1 MTEKEPNYI
10 SQSNKM
16 CEESGMNPNE
26 ITFPKKIMTEQELFI
41 KRKAYNE
48 ILSVVSFFSY
58 KLLDSLKGTPLLIA
72 ISDSEGYLLDT
83 VGDETIKATVEQLG
97 IKLGCRFSRED
108 MGTNVVS
115 LALEQRHPVRLIGED
130 HYHKFLHEI
139 ACYGAPFHYTD
150 ENNLLGSVGIMMP
163 IAYQNP
169 LFLSMLSQVVDSI
182 ERELLL
188 RKQNRTLSIM
198 NQVML
203 SKSKNGIV
211 ITDEAGITTDINTVA
226 EKILNLSRKSDL
238 GTSIY
243 KSAFIGNHFKR
254 VIECEEIFENVELKF
269 NNSAG
274 KPVVCLL
281 DAQPIY
287 EEGKV
292 VGAFA
297 KFRDI
302 TDRYLM
308 EEKIKQA
315 EKQGLAGR
323 IAAGIAHEIRNP
335 LTTVRGYLQ
344 FLEKD
349 VDPKT
354 SQLFSSLLIPEI
366 DRANKIITDF
376 LRIAKPAAKEFEII
390 QVQHFLVDYL
400 WKFLESE
407 ALLHNIEINVDIHPA
422 TKNLSIHCNREELL
436 QVFINLFQNSMQAKG
451 NKPLNIKI
459 KTKLANSHVQFIFSD
474 NGKGIDASVLTHI
487 FEPFFSTKDIGTG
500 LGLSVSQKI
509 VENHHGSIQANS
521 NENGTE
527 FIIELPFIDSQM

>member
-1 MTEKEPNYI
+1 
-10 SQSNKM
+10 M
-16 CEESGMNPNE
+16 CKESGMNPND
-26 ITFPKKIMTEQELFI
+26 ITFPKKIMTEQELVI

-58 KLLDSLKGTPLLIA
+58 KLLDSLKGTPILIA

-115 LALEQRHPVRLIGED
+115 LALEQRQPVRLIGED

-150 ENNLLGSVGIMMP
+150 ENNLLGSVCIMMP
-163 IAYQNP
+163 IAFQNP
-169 LFLSMLSQVVDSI
+169 LFLSMLSQLVDSI

-211 ITDEAGITTDINTVA
+211 ITDDVGITTDINTVA
-226 EKILNLSRKSDL
+226 EKILNISRKSDL

-269 NNSAG
+269 YNSAG
-274 KPVVCLL
+274 KQVVCLL

-308 EEKIKQA
+308 EEKIKEA

-366 DRANKIITDF
+366 DRANKIISDF
-376 LRIAKPAAKEFEII
+376 LRIAKPAAKEFENI

-407 ALLHNIEINVDIHPA
+407 ALLHNIEINVDIQPA
-422 TKNLSIHCNREELL
+422 TKKLSIHCNREELL
-436 QVFINLFQNSMQAKG
+436 QVFINLFQNSIQAKG

-459 KTKLANSHVQFIFSD
+459 KTRLVDSHVHFIFSD
-474 NGKGIDASVLTHI
+474 NGKGIDASVLAHI

-509 VENHHGSIQANS
+509 VENHHGLIQASS

-527 FIIELPFIDSQM
+527 FIIELPFIDTPI